1 MRHRRMH
8 SRQFLNWHFS
18 TLDIQNL
25 HLFKAIIM
33 QTNTTETLFNLAIAD
48 SVSKQEK
55 FTFSNM
61 YNPIY
66 LLNSHVLTIITLKS
80 NTQNFKR
87 EPQDEDYKVQALWKS
102 FNIVLFQQHSSV
114 PATHQLNAARRSG
127 LRTVL
132 SPITYQTLN
141 QHYHTTWEMGGLI
154 SFIFLLCCL

>member
-1 MRHRRMH
+1 
-8 SRQFLNWHFS
+8 
-18 TLDIQNL
+18 
-25 HLFKAIIM
+25 M

-87 EPQDEDYKVQALWKS
+87 EPQDEDY
-102 FNIVLFQQHSSV
+102 
-114 PATHQLNAARRSG
+114 
-127 LRTVL
+127 
-132 SPITYQTLN
+132 
-141 QHYHTTWEMGGLI
+141 
-154 SFIFLLCCL
+154 